1 MKINQSGVSGINPY
15 QKQLNKVQGTKQA
28 AKAPKDKLEISA
40 AAKGM
45 QEVSKMTKER
55 MEKIASLKQQV
66 AKGEYQ
72 PQPEKIAEGIVKFYK
87 K

>member
-1 MKINQSGVSGINPY
+1 MKINQPGVQGINPY
-15 QKQLNKVQGTKQA
+15 QKQLNKTQGAKKA
-28 AKAPKDKLEISA
+28 AAAPTDKLEISS

-45 QEVSKMTKER
+45 QEVSKMAKER
-55 MEKIASLKQQV
+55 MEKIASLKQQI

>member
-1 MKINQSGVSGINPY
+1 MKINQNGVSGINPY
-15 QKQLNKVQGTKQA
+15 QRQLNKVQE
-28 AKAPKDKLEISA
+28 AKKAVEAPKDKLEISS

-45 QEVSKMTKER
+45 QEVSKLTKER